1 MTARGGSRLAM
12 ALLLAAMPALP
23 VMAGSEA
30 EPAVASVQAAAAA
43 GVAGPAAGGPT
54 VRNGQEIYRRFLDGL
69 ADQDCSDDASTRW
82 RSHFGHVPRQ
92 LASRSNDVLPLFGY
106 VVEALRRA
114 YRDRGLL
121 GDPDFVKNP
130 VEQLLSPGHL
140 AVLAGSIEPERA

>member
-30 EPAVASVQAAAAA
+30 EPAVASVQAAA
-43 GVAGPAAGGPT
+43 AAGGPT

-106 VVEALRRA
+106 VVEALRA
-114 YRDRGLL
+114 AQG
-121 GDPDFVKNP
+121 
-130 VEQLLSPGHL
+130 E
-140 AVLAGSIEPERA
+140 AA